1 MRDVNVFGRPL
12 NCGQAQ
18 AKKKKLLTPFHNLSI
33 TINIYIYLVIYLDL
47 LISIYEYR

>member
-1 MRDVNVFGRPL
+1 MLTCLVGRL
-12 NCGQAQ
+12 IVVRLRR
-18 AKKKKLLTPFHNLSI
+18 KKKLLTPFHNLSI